1 MNGNDLANSLKII
14 KNHGFVRLLDM
25 STPEDL
31 TKSQKL
37 VLFLIFALW
46 FAVVVTTV
54 MHHEYWRDEIRAL
67 SLVLDSGSWMQL
79 SSHIKNEGHP
89 ILWYAMIKA
98 SLPIFG
104 QTLTLPVLSVGIAAC
119 AVFIF
124 LFKSPFPLAFKVLFI
139 FSILPAYEYSVMS
152 RNYGISMLLMFAYAS
167 LYKNRKHNVFY
178 LCILLAILANTNF
191 PSLIAAGLLTI
202 ALIWD
207 TLIESRD
214 DNRGL
219 VGGLYLGMLGLVLI
233 AGIFSIITIKPDDRS
248 LLTTANH
255 IKPMSEYWVSVR
267 AAFLHLESNLI
278 HFFPGESGLT
288 KRLLPQLFVWSSIIG
303 LAIQKRLAL
312 CLFLYFLSFGFLQ
325 HYAYPMALR
334 HEGIGFV
341 FIVMLYWISLNYP
354 KEQQNDSTKLHLRW
368 IFIYII
374 MPFVLLWAVGKAYVA
389 INKDIKYSVSSSQ
402 EMGEFISNRPDLKES
417 ILIGEPDYLFE
428 AMPYYSSA
436 TLFIPRENLF
446 RNYGKSTNE
455 QRQILTLED
464 LLKISEQVNK
474 ELRRP
479 VLISFP
485 WEESEFRNE
494 NIKNLPYGRQF
505 TWNKEQWNEFLEKT
519 SILGKFTK
527 ANSDEN
533 YYLYKLK

>member
-1 MNGNDLANSLKII
+1 MNSNYFVKHWEII
-14 KNHGFVRLLDM
+14 KEKGFLKLFTLAALENL
-25 STPEDL
+25 S
-31 TKSQKL
+31 KYQKW
-37 VLFLIFALW
+37 VLFLIFILW
-46 FAVVVTTV
+46 FVIVFIAVTR
-54 MHHEYWRDEIRAL
+54 HEYWRDEIRAL

-79 SSHIKNEGHP
+79 SGHIKNEGHP
-89 ILWYAMIKA
+89 ILWYALIKA
-98 SLPIFG
+98 SLPFFG
-104 QTLTLPVLSVGIAAC
+104 QTFTLPILSIGIAAC

-124 LFKSPFPLAFKVLFI
+124 LFKSPFPLVLKILFT

-167 LYKNRKHNVFY
+167 LYKNRKHNLLY
-178 LCILLAILANTNF
+178 LCMLLALLANTNF
-191 PSLIAAGLLTI
+191 PSLIVAGLLT
-202 ALIWD
+202 ALLIWD
-207 TLIESRD
+207 ILIESRD
-214 DNRGL
+214 DNRG
-219 VGGLYLGMLGLVLI
+219 VAGGLFFGLLSFVLF
-233 AGIFSIITIKPDDRS
+233 AGIFSLITIKPDDRS

-255 IKPMSEYWVSVR
+255 IKPISEYWASVR
-267 AAFLHLESNLI
+267 AALLHLESNLI

-288 KRLLPQLFVWSSIIG
+288 KRLLPQLFVWSSVIG
-303 LAIQKRLAL
+303 LAIQKRLGL

-341 FIVMLYWISLNYP
+341 FTITLYWISLSYS
-354 KEQQNDSTKLHLRW
+354 KEQQNDPKLYLRW
-368 IFIYII
+368 IFIYMI
-374 MPFVLLWAVGKAYVA
+374 MPFVLLWGDGKAYVA
-389 INKDIKYSVSSSQ
+389 IKKDIKHSVSSSK

-428 AMPYYSSA
+428 AVPYYSSA
-436 TLFIPRENLF
+436 TLFIQRENLF

-455 QRQILTLED
+455 QRQILTLGD
-464 LLKISEQVNK
+464 LLKISEQLNK

-485 WEESEFRNE
+485 WAESEFINE

-519 SILGKFTK
+519 SMLGKFTK
-527 ANSDEN
+527 ATSDEN
-533 YYLYKLK
+533 YYLYRLK